1 MAIRE
6 KATTDV
12 EVNGQNAATVLD
24 NLKSKADGYRRAMVE
39 ANKANNLAGYKKA
52 EAELKKTERTMN
64 QLKKATFD
72 VNTVMKNLSTTS
84 LNDLTRAQRQLQTE
98 LKKTTRGTTDYI
110 TKSKQLRSVS
120 GEIKK
125 VRSEMNGAAGAQQGW
140 LGKANGFFNKWG
152 GWMIGAAAG
161 ITGLSLGLKKLAT
174 DANEFE
180 SRLANLSALT
190 GLSGSSLDYLAE
202 QAKKLSVGV
211 TDDGVRITKSANDII
226 DAFTLM
232 GSAKPELLK
241 NKEALTQVTT
251 EALKLAEAAKMD
263 TKTAVES
270 LANVM
275 NQFGAG
281 ADEASKYI
289 NVLAA
294 GSKEGAAAVDSIAA
308 SIIKFGPAAASANI
322 SVEESVGLIE
332 TLAEKGVKGE
342 VAGTQLR
349 TALLKLQTGADEF
362 NPKVVGLNQALENL
376 SNANLSAGDMVKLFG
391 QEAYM
396 AGAILI
402 KNKDQVDKYT
412 KAVTGTNVATE
423 QAVKNT
429 QTMAARLEQ
438 ARNKMKLATLELG
451 QKLGGA
457 LVYST
462 NMVRK
467 FINVI
472 IKANDVFTRWRKGVP
487 QSFSDAA
494 IKIKDEQVEVSRLVM
509 RLTDA
514 NTQESERRKIVKELN
529 EISPTL
535 VKNLDAENLSLEQL
549 KINLKA
555 YNEEATNRIIL
566 ANLQAEEEK
575 ELAQLADARQ
585 KVAEAQVRLQ
595 EVFLQAN
602 EDIALSQGTFNE
614 KLQATTKYL
623 QEQVSIQEKE
633 GKLGDVMV
641 TRAGNIVDYRTK
653 EQKLLQN
660 ILDYNTSLVT
670 SQEELSGIESKTM
683 DYQSRINAL
692 KEILGLNKQISSTPP
707 EPAATPTDDS
717 SPSSPKSEESKYQK
731 MLAALNKYN
740 EEKRLAIHQ
749 DYLNGKL
756 TKEQFNGELE
766 TLELAHLEAILALQ
780 KEYGEETYDTELKIA
795 QKRIDVLEKFRSEQ
809 LAISESLLDESLKAT
824 YEAIDAEIAAWEKA
838 EQEKEQMAADALARR
853 IQELNEY
860 KAISDQLASSMGAT
874 IGQFITDTEM
884 SQEEFA
890 RNVVM
895 SFLDMTH
902 NIVRMAIAQIWAQA
916 MASVQSGATFGAA
929 GVYQA
934 MALSA
939 VVEAVFAGVKAAV
952 SQRAGGKYDVI
963 GAEDGR
969 TYRNV
974 PFKGTMKTGVYS
986 TPTLVAE
993 RGPELVVDAGTL
1005 RNLQVNFPDVLP
1017 KVRAAM
1023 VPQHATG
1030 NVATNPATASAATDP
1045 ELKALI
1051 AQQNAIIASL
1061 NMQLKEGIHA
1071 RMSYDHFKT
1080 QTEKAQRIEN
1090 ATNRAS

>member
-24 NLKSKADGYRRAMVE
+24 NLKNKADGYRRAMVE
-39 ANKANNLAGYKKA
+39 ANKANDLTGYKKA
-52 EAELKKTERTMN
+52 EAELKKTERTMT

-72 VNTVMKNLSTTS
+72 VNKVMKNLSTTS

-110 TKSKQLRSVS
+110 NKSKQLRTVS

-140 LGKANGFFNKWG
+140 LGKANGFFSKWG
-152 GWMIGAAAG
+152 GWLIGAAAG
-161 ITGLSLGLKKLAT
+161 ITGLSFGLKKLAT

-190 GLSGSSLDYLAE
+190 GLSGSSLDYLAD

-211 TDDGVRITKSANDII
+211 TEDGVRITKSANDIV

-241 NKEALTQVTT
+241 NKEALAQVTT

-263 TKTAVES
+263 TKVAVES

-281 ADEASKYI
+281 SEEASKYI

-332 TLAEKGVKGE
+332 TLAEKGVKNE
-342 VAGTQLR
+342 IAGTKLQ

-362 NPKVVGLNQALENL
+362 NPKVVGLNKALDNL
-376 SNANLSAGDMVKLFG
+376 SDANLSAGDMVKIFG
-391 QEAYM
+391 QEAYT
-396 AGAILI
+396 AGEILI
-402 KNKDQVDKYT
+402 NNKDKVEKYT

-429 QTMAARLEQ
+429 QTMAAKLEQ
-438 ARNKMKLATLELG
+438 ARNKMKLAALELG

-457 LVYST
+457 LVFST

-472 IKANDVFTRWRKGVP
+472 IEANNVFTRWRKGVP

-494 IKIKDEQVEVSRLVM
+494 IKIRDEQTEVNRLVM

-514 NTQESERRKIVKELN
+514 NTKEGERKKIIEQLN
-529 EISPTL
+529 DISPTL
-535 VKNLDAENLSLEQL
+535 VRNLNSENINLEQL
-549 KINLKA
+549 KLNLRE
-555 YNEEATNRIIL
+555 YNDEAANRIIL
-566 ANLQAEEEK
+566 ANLEADEQKKLEKLASRKTVVAEK
-575 ELAQLADARQ
+575 ELELGEKLLELNQ
-585 KVAEAQVRLQ
+585 
-595 EVFLQAN
+595 
-602 EDIALSQGTFNE
+602 DIALGEGTFQD
-614 KLQATTKYL
+614 KLQKTIDYYTNLVEEQLKSGKAKEQYITASGELRGQLTEEQKTL
-623 QEQVSIQEKE
+623 NKLKEEQVS
-633 GKLGDVMV
+633 
-641 TRAGNIVDYRTK
+641 
-653 EQKLLQN
+653 
-660 ILDYNTSLVT
+660 YNLAMA
-670 SQEELSGIESKTM
+670 EFARIESQST
-683 DYQSRINAL
+683 DYQARIQAL
-692 KEILGLNKQISSTPP
+692 KEILGLNKKISVTPP
-707 EPAATPTDDS
+707 TPTEDPTSDG
-717 SPSSPKSEESKYQK
+717 PSGEGSNYQK

-740 EEKRLAIHQ
+740 EEKRLAIFQ
-749 DYLNGKL
+749 DYSEQKL
-756 TKEQFNGELE
+756 TKKEFNAEIE

-780 KEYGEETYDTELKIA
+780 KQYGEETYDTELKIT
-795 QKRIDVLEKFRSEQ
+795 QKKIDVLEKFRNDQ
-809 LAISESLLDESLKAT
+809 IAISESMLDESLKAT

-838 EQEKEQMAADALARR
+838 DQEKEQMAADALARR

-874 IGQFITDTEM
+874 IGQFITDSEM

-890 RNVVM
+890 RNMVM
-895 SFLDMTH
+895 MFLDMTH
-902 NIVRMAIAQIWAQA
+902 NIVRMAVAQIWAQA
-916 MASVQSGATFGAA
+916 MASVESGLTWGAA
-929 GVYQA
+929 GVYKA
-934 MALSA
+934 MAISA
-939 VVEAVFAGVKAAV
+939 IVEAMFAGVKAAV
-952 SQRAGGKYDVI
+952 SQRAAGKYDVI
-963 GAEDGR
+963 GADDGR

-974 PFKGTMKTGVYS
+974 PFKGSMKTGVYS

-1030 NVATNPATASAATDP
+1030 NISTNPATASAASDP

-1051 AQQNAIIASL
+1051 AQHNSIIASL
-1061 NMQLKEGIHA
+1061 NMQLKKGIDA
-1071 RMSYDHFKT
+1071 RMSYDHWKS
-1080 QTEKAQRIEN
+1080 QTEKAQKIEN
-1090 ATNRAS
+1090 ATSRAS